1 MNGAKMFGVRARR
14 TDGGNDLLAES
25 STEGVVAR

>member
-1 MNGAKMFGVRARR
+1 VRARR
-14 TDGGNDLLAES
+14 TDDGNDQLVES